1 MNKCWKWFDSALK
14 YLVRIHLL
22 EYYLTVDAV
31 FSLLLFFLDII
42 LTPFFLQ
49 SSAVLRKEIA
59 TLEAEIL
66 HLERYLLSLYRTAF
80 NEQLP
85 GFSNTTKNHLQY
97 KTGSPLQVQ
106 SPHNLKVGDFIHHDQ
121 SSPAHGWSGS
131 YSQSCIASL
140 QSTSTMVTSL
150 ITKIS

>member
-1 MNKCWKWFDSALK
+1 M
-14 YLVRIHLL
+14 
-22 EYYLTVDAV
+22 DAV
-31 FSLLLFFLDII
+31 FSFLLIFLDII

-49 SSAVLRKEIA
+49 SSAALRKEIA

-85 GFSNTTKNHLQY
+85 GFSNMTKNHLQY
-97 KTGSPLQVQ
+97 KTGSPLQAQ
-106 SPHNLKVGDFIHHDQ
+106 SPHNLKVHQQTGDFIHHDQ

-131 YSQSCIASL
+131 SSQSCIASL
-140 QSTSTMVTSL
+140 QSTSTMVSSL